1 MQAEPL
7 QQHDEW
13 DATPLYYAAYAGN
26 KDLVSYLL
34 STGAK
39 CEEKVCAVCC
49 TIAIIPT
56 IDLFNCAPT
65 HICLPAVQ
73 LACGYMLVTGIS

>member
-26 KDLVSYLL
+26 KDLVKYLL

-39 CEEKVCAVCC
+39 CEEKVCMHVMHF
-49 TIAIIPT
+49 
-56 IDLFNCAPT
+56 L
-65 HICLPAVQ
+65 LS
-73 LACGYMLVTGIS
+73 G